1 MKKRGFTLMELLAV
15 IVVIAVLSM
24 ILVPLILN
32 IINEVKKSAAQSSAN
47 SYLESVDILVANN
60 EINSIALVDG
70 SYDAA
75 VFVTNNMKGTFPSL
89 GDVVITNGKVA
100 SIDICVGGYQFERV
114 NNKMVLK
121 SNDCFELEGKPTYSL
136 SEGMDEI
143 TSSKTVSVYYP
154 SESVTRYFM
163 VTNGKASYQ
172 STIVAN
178 NEWIEVTGDTAE
190 IIFLENG
197 TLTTKV
203 NNGVR
208 DVLGNTII
216 VGNIDSIS
224 PTNDISSF
232 PTTINYDAQDSNTVY
247 NFDDYVT
254 FGSLGG
260 ATTCTSDLLAGINL
274 INTSKLPSGTNNLTC
289 TSIGNNGKT
298 TEFNLTIN
306 VTIKTAYIVESIM
319 QGVDTLELPNG
330 DYSITVSTGTE
341 TITYPIELINYYSDT
356 VISSNVSLGDTS
368 TTKKMLVV
376 KFHKNLTVNASV
388 TVTATNVS
396 SLTYKKG
403 MYIYVGG
410 TLTNN
415 GKITMTGRGTYNQAG
430 ENVYLYKN
438 SNLTYE
444 MVPAIGASGGAAVS
458 LTNAPD
464 DRKSGNPGGAG
475 TLRKTGG
482 GGSGGV
488 FNNVSGTA
496 VSGVGGAG
504 TSYSGGAGGGAT
516 TFRGS
521 GTYGGYAG
529 SSIGGAGGAGHSNN
543 YSNTGGYS
551 AGGGAGNLGGAGVG
565 TSCCTHSS
573 GANGTG
579 GLLIISANKIINT
592 GVIAATGVSGGYGS
606 GASGGSS
613 GGGSI
618 NIFVKEDYSST
629 GTVSAN
635 DTVAQ
640 SYGGRGGA
648 GSVTIGSIST
658 GTFVSN

>member
-1 MKKRGFTLMELLAV
+1 MKKNNGFTLMELLAV
-15 IVVIAVLSM
+15 IVVISVLII

-32 IINEVKKSAAQSSAN
+32 IINTVKKSAAGTSASN
-47 SYLESVDILVANN
+47 YLTSVELLFANDA
-60 EINSIALVDG
+60 INNVTLSDG

-75 VFVTNNMKGTFPSL
+75 AFVTNKMKGTFPSL
-89 GDVVITNGKVA
+89 GDVVIQNNKIV
-100 SIDICVGGYQFERV
+100 SIDICVNGYQFERV

-121 SNDCFELEGKPTYSL
+121 SNDCFDLEGKPTYSL
-136 SEGMDEI
+136 SEGMDVI
-143 TSSKTVSVYYP
+143 TASKTVSVYYP

-178 NEWIEVTGDTAE
+178 NEWIEVTGNTAE

-208 DVLGNTII
+208 DVSGNTII

-224 PTNDISSF
+224 PTKDISSF

-247 NFDDYVT
+247 KFDDYVT
-254 FGSLGG
+254 FGTLGG
-260 ATTCTSDLLAGINL
+260 TTTCTSDLLSGINL
-274 INTSKLPSGTNNLTC
+274 LDTAKLPSGTNNLAC
-289 TSIGNNGKT
+289 TSVGNNGKT
-298 TEFNLTIN
+298 TSFNLTIN
-306 VTIKTAYIVESIM
+306 VTVKIDYTVDSII
-319 QGVDTLELPNG
+319 QGIDTLELPNG
-330 DYSITVSTGTE
+330 DYNLTVSTV
-341 TITYPIELINYYSDT
+341 TYPIELINYYSDT

-415 GKITMTGRGTYNQAG
+415 GKITMTARGTYNQAG

-438 SNLTYE
+438 NDSTYE
-444 MVPAIGASGGAAVS
+444 MVPAIGASGAAAVS

-516 TFRGS
+516 AFRGS

-529 SSIGGAGGAGHSNN
+529 SSTGGAGGAGHSNN
-543 YSNTGGYS
+543 YSNSGGYN
-551 AGGGAGNLGGAGVG
+551 AGGGAGNLGGVGAG